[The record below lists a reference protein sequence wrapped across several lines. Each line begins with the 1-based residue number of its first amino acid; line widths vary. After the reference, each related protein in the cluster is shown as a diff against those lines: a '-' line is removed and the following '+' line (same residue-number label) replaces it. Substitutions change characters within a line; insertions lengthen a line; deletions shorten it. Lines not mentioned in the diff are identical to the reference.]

1 MILSNLSLGNSD
13 IQLEFISP
21 VAEMPQFTTQPFV
34 STDVSADAAMPNI
47 TRPDI
52 AQQNNLLEC
61 LTSIAT
67 Y

>member
-1 MILSNLSLGNSD
+1 
-13 IQLEFISP
+13 
-21 VAEMPQFTTQPFV
+21 MPQFTTQPFV

-67 Y
+67 CSYLFC